1 MSENLI
7 TAKIF
12 KNGGN
17 QAVRIP
23 VEMSLNTDEVFI
35 RKTEQGEIILTP
47 KRKSWAEFFAL
58 PLPEVPFEREAEIT
72 IAKPDLF

>member
-17 QAVRIP
+17 QAVCIP
-23 VEMSLNTDEVFI
+23 VE
-35 RKTEQGEIILTP
+35 
-47 KRKSWAEFFAL
+47 RKSWAEFFAL

-72 IAKPDLF
+72 ISKPDLF